1 MPWRYGKWLKQNS
14 CFGVVWSAVFSGA
27 HWLEDHI
34 LISFLKNL
42 TIVRGKEG
50 LPAKILDSCFAK
62 QILFVSAALGVTACA
77 GLFKPSY
84 FNHAPLILDKHY
96 CKASLTFSF
105 PEIRAGYTQIQFVG

>member
-1 MPWRYGKWLKQNS
+1 MTQAKLLFWG
-14 CFGVVWSAVFSGA
+14 G
-27 HWLEDHI
+27 
-34 LISFLKNL
+34 LISCVQWCSLVGRSHLNSLLKNL

-62 QILFVSAALGVTACA
+62 QILFVSAALEVTACA

-105 PEIRAGYTQIQFVG
+105 PEIHAGYTQIQFVG